1 MVTKKIVLRQVV
13 EDITF
18 VFFLNVLLKSTVH
31 ILYNQWNSGIITR
44 YKRRWKNTMYYSS
57 NISEHYIK
65 LDDCNGADIIS
76 KEWKLKNFKT
86 FRPCV

>member
-31 ILYNQWNSGIITR
+31 ILYNQWNSG
-44 YKRRWKNTMYYSS
+44 KRRWKNIMYYSS
-57 NISEHYIK
+57 NKFEHYIK
-65 LDDCNGADIIS
+65 LDDSNGADIIS
-76 KEWKLKNFKT
+76 KEWKLKKRSKT
-86 FRPCV
+86 EN